1 VINLSPEKGQTLQEA
16 FRVLKPGGR
25 LAISDIVVDGTLADL
40 PVDEATIRGAL
51 SWAGCIA
58 GALTK
63 GQFEELLRAAGFQ
76 AIDVAV
82 RHRYSLAELGQDLT
96 TITTLGLTPDVAEA
110 LVSRFTS
117 CTIEAQR
124 PR

>member
-1 VINLSPEKGQTLQEA
+1 
-16 FRVLKPGGR
+16 
-25 LAISDIVVDGTLADL
+25 VVDGTLADL

-110 LVSRFTS
+110 LVNRFTS

-124 PR
+124 PQ